1 MIEIFINNK
10 NFVVNSELSII
21 EAVKYTGI
29 QIPRFCYHESLSIA
43 GNCRMCLVE
52 LDHSEKLVIACLTSV
67 ENGFNILTNTL
78 SVKKARENILESLLA
93 NHPLDC
99 PICDQGGECDLQD
112 QAFLFG
118 VKFNKIFKNRRAVED
133 KLCGS
138 LIKTIMTRCIHCTRC
153 VRFSEEIAESSTF
166 GTLNRGESTEI
177 GAYVSKSFDSPISG
191 NVIDLCPVGAL
202 TAKPHAFKI
211 RSWELRSIETID
223 LNDSFGSNIYVNFK
237 ESEISR
243 ILPKINKNING
254 NLISDKCR
262 FSYDALNNNR
272 LYDIFKL
279 NEKKSKFYN
288 WKTFFDQ
295 FKENNIIKVQ
305 SLILINESLDLK
317 TINKLKFLML
327 LYKNIKLRS
336 ILRFNEYNNYY
347 DISNNIENLFDFQSI
362 SFFICSNLKTEN
374 SILNTRIKTY
384 ILNHNLDV
392 YSLGEV
398 VDIKSF
404 NSTINFNILELIKL
418 SEGKKILT
426 SKKFLD
432 IKNLNFFFGESF
444 KKRFSNV
451 KYLKY
456 FLSTLNNRSNSVVCH
471 HSANSEANF
480 WLGIKNINFKDLFYS
495 NNVFLL
501 NLDDSVFIR
510 KAINSITNS
519 TIFWLNT
526 HFSFGLSKNITAIP
540 IASKFFETEGIYI
553 NLKQQIQQSQKS
565 ISSFK
570 NSININSFF
579 KTLILNEKVFKLK
592 YLDFVKEIK
601 QDFENIQNFN
611 FSKRFNWDFYSKN
624 SYFKISKYFLKSVNK
639 DFNNNFIKHSYT
651 ISTLYLKNY
660 Y

>member
-1 MIEIFINNK
+1 MIEIFINSK

-153 VRFSEEIAESSTF
+153 VRFSEEIAESNTF

-177 GAYVSKSFDSPISG
+177 GAYISKSFDSPISG

-243 ILPKINKNING
+243 ILPKVNKDING

-272 LYDIFKL
+272 LYDIFKSS
-279 NEKKSKFYN
+279 EKKSKFYN

-295 FKENNIIKVQ
+295 FKENEILAVQ
-305 SLILINESLDLK
+305 TLILINESLDLK

-327 LYKNIKLRS
+327 LYKNIELRS
-336 ILRFNEYNNYY
+336 ISRFNEYKNYY

-418 SEGKKILT
+418 SEAKKNLT
-426 SKKFLD
+426 SKKILD

-451 KYLKY
+451 KHLKY
-456 FLSTLNNRSNSVVCH
+456 FLSTLNNRSNSIVCH
-471 HSANSEANF
+471 HSSNSEANF
-480 WLGIKNINFKDLFYS
+480 WLGIKNMNFKDLSYS
-495 NNVFLL
+495 KNVFLL

-510 KAINSITNS
+510 KIIDSVIQS
-519 TIFWLNT
+519 RIFWLNT
-526 HFSFGLSKNITAIP
+526 HFSFGLNKNITAIP
-540 IASKFFETEGIYI
+540 TASKFFETEGIYI
-553 NLKQQIQQSQKS
+553 NLRQQIQQSQKS

-579 KTLILNEKVFKLK
+579 KTLILNGKIFKFK
-592 YLDFVKEIK
+592 YLDFIKEIK

-611 FSKRFNWDFYSKN
+611 FSKKFNWEFYSKN
-624 SYFKISKYFLKSVNK
+624 SYFKTSKYFLKSVNK

-651 ISTLYLKNY
+651 INTIYLKNY